1 MIAPD
6 PVAVVLVVAGTVG
19 APVGI
24 GLLMGADRK
33 VSAAIQ
39 LRAGPPLLQPLYDL
53 TKLLAKTSP
62 PADRL
67 VAGLL
72 VAHLVLAVGALALV
86 LAGGDLL
93 AAVLVLGAAEV
104 LFVLAAASIESP
116 YAQLGAS
123 RELVLIVAME
133 PLLVLVVVAYA
144 VAAGSF
150 SAAAIAG
157 DSGPMAVM
165 LPTLGVTL
173 AILLSATLRKS
184 PFDLASSHHAHQELV
199 KGSTTE
205 MAGRWLALAELG
217 HWYEAAVVVT
227 LIALAAASQPALAA
241 ALVAVTYGATIVV
254 DNTVPRATWRT
265 ALAVAWGLG
274 GGAAIVALA
283 MAAHVAGGGPLP

>member
-1 MIAPD
+1 VNALEPLGL
-6 PVAVVLVVAGTVG
+6 ALVVVGTLA
-19 APVGI
+19 APVGV

-33 VSAAIQ
+33 VTAALQ
-39 LRAGPPLLQPLYDL
+39 LRIGPPLLQPLYDL

-62 PADRL
+62 PTDRL
-67 VAGLL
+67 VAALL
-72 VAHLVLAVGALALV
+72 VAHFVLAAGSLALV

-123 RELVLIVAME
+123 RELVLLVAME
-133 PLLVLVVVAYA
+133 PLLVLVVIAYA
-144 VAAGSF
+144 VVADSF
-150 SAAAIAG
+150 SAAAIAA
-157 DSGPMAVM
+157 GPALIALS

-173 AILLSATLRKS
+173 AVLLAATLRKS

-217 HWYEAAVVVT
+217 HWYEAALVLV
-227 LIALAAASQPALAA
+227 LIGLAAASQPLVAA
-241 ALVAVTYGATIVV
+241 ALIAITYGVVIVA

-265 ALAVAWGLG
+265 AIAVAWGIG
-274 GGAAIVALA
+274 GTAAIVALA
-283 MAAHVAGGGPLP
+283 MARLADGGLLP